1 MGKVNEVVNEVV
13 RLWGCG
19 YRCRALSLV
28 LKGEL
33 VKKFMNKHPD
43 KRPHRRT
50 IKAEPNKMARPMP
63 HAPRCADL

>member
-1 MGKVNEVVNEVV
+1 M
-13 RLWGCG
+13 WGCG

-63 HAPRCADL
+63 RPRAVLTSKKHAQSLLA